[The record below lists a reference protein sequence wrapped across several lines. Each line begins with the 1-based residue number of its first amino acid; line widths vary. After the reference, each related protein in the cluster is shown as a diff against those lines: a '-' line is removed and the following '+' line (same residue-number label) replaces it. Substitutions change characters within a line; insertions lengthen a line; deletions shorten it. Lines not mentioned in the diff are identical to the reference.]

1 MPDNAEQL
9 AQRLLALTESQGRC
23 LAKQDW
29 AGFTD
34 LSETRQTV
42 MAALTPLATGRR
54 DLAETLAKVA
64 QLDEAHAHQLAAA
77 HDDLRHEVDA
87 MQPRQAAVMAYYQG
101 EYQPASHAARFIDQR
116 D

>member
-1 MPDNAEQL
+1 MPDKAEQL

-29 AGFTD
+29 TGFTD
-34 LSETRQTV
+34 LAAIRQTV
-42 MAALTPLATGRR
+42 MAELVPLATGRR
-54 DLAETLAKVA
+54 DLAETLTKAA

-77 HDDLRHEVDA
+77 HDDLGHEVNA
-87 MQPRQAAVMAYYQG
+87 MRPQQTAVMAYYQG
-101 EYQPASHAARFIDQR
+101 EYQPAIGDARFIDQW